1 MAKPLLIN
9 FNSSSVIFELS
20 KLDRTKLYGSRKR
33 LVLDEHG
40 QSCSRAALLDNGA
53 VLIRAGI
60 TAQGYFTE
68 TGRWIPNKQL
78 VGIDANGKP
87 VELISSTLGTE
98 QILEGPVAPTELLD
112 LEINA
117 VYTLAAEEIPE
128 ALQNS
133 LSSGEMYRLPFS
145 YSNGY
150 HLDTAILL
158 GNDDGVFLAVG
169 NPATSEWL
177 SLENTLAIDEDD
189 APVEEELDFDMF

>member
-9 FNSSSVIFELS
+9 FNSSSVSFELS

-53 VLIRAGI
+53 VLIRSGM

-78 VGIDANGKP
+78 VGIDGNGNP
-87 VELISSTLGTE
+87 VNPISSTLGVE
-98 QILEGPVAPTELLD
+98 QALEGPVASTELLD
-112 LEINA
+112 LEISA
-117 VYTLAAEEIPE
+117 VYTLAANTMPE
-128 ALQNS
+128 ALQKS
-133 LSSGEMYRLPFS
+133 LSSGDMYRIPFS

-150 HLDTAILL
+150 HLDMAIIL
-158 GNDDGVFLAVG
+158 GNDDGIFLAVG
-169 NPATSEWL
+169 NPAASEWV
-177 SLENTLAIDEDD
+177 SLENTLASDDDD
-189 APVEEELDFDMF
+189 APVDDDLDFDMF